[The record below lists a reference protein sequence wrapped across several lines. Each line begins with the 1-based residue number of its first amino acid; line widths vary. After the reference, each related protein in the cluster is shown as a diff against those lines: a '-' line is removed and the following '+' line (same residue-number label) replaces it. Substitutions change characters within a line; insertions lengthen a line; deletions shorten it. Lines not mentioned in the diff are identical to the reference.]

1 MDFHTL
7 FKKTLQ
13 EALKLLQEP
22 HWVATDFC
30 HYTNLQGLIGIVEN
44 NELWLSDHRFVNDKL
59 EYEYGKQLALFA
71 ITEMANSEGN
81 TEFSGFLQKL
91 SNSIQKPSDRG
102 IYIGS
107 MSLSPDKLDQWKGYG
122 NSSESICIRF
132 AGDFDLWNA
141 GNSHP
146 THIRQQ
152 RVIYNEGEQMRLIRA
167 IINIFKDHFDEF
179 RRFDYPFLNDLTW
192 LIESQFIL
200 FKHPEYASEDE
211 LRLTITNLNHV
222 LKNKKPRHRIAK
234 GMVIPYISTKYIS
247 TDVNPPLNQLPI
259 REIIVSPTSR
269 SDLLESVKVFVANTG
284 YTDIQV
290 VGSRIKFRG

>member
-7 FKKTLQ
+7 FKKTFF

-22 HWVATDFC
+22 FWVATDFC

-44 NELWLSDHRFVNDKL
+44 NELWLSDHRFVNDEL
-59 EYEYGKQLALFA
+59 EYEYGKQLALST
-71 ITEMANSEGN
+71 ITELASSEGN
-81 TEFSGFLQKL
+81 TEFSAFLQKL
-91 SNSIQKPSDRG
+91 LSSIQKPSGQG

-122 NSSESICIRF
+122 NSSESICIKF
-132 AGDFDLWNA
+132 AGGFELWNA
-141 GNSHP
+141 GNSNP
-146 THIRQQ
+146 THIQQ
-152 RVIYNEGEQMRLIRA
+152 QIIIYDEGEQTRLIRA
-167 IINIFKDHFDEF
+167 IVQIFKDHFDEF
-179 RRFDYPFLNDLTW
+179 RQFYHPFLNHLTW

-200 FKHPEYASEDE
+200 FKHPEYAAEDE
-211 LRLTITNLNHV
+211 LRLTIANLDHI
-222 LKNKKPRHRIAK
+222 LKDKKPRHRIAK

-247 TDVNPPLNQLPI
+247 KDVNPPLNRLPI

-269 SDLLESVKVFVANTG
+269 SDLLESVKVFVANMG

>member
-1 MDFHTL
+1 MDFHAL
-7 FKKTLQ
+7 FEKTFQ
-13 EALKLLQEP
+13 EALKLMQGP
-22 HWVATDFC
+22 FWVAKDFC

-44 NELWLSDHRFVNDKL
+44 NELWLSDHRFVNDEL
-59 EYEYGKQLALFA
+59 EYEYGKQLALSTIA
-71 ITEMANSEGN
+71 EMANSEGN
-81 TEFSGFLQKL
+81 AEFSGFLQNL
-91 SNSIQKPSDRG
+91 LISIQKPSGRG

-122 NSSESICIRF
+122 NSSESICIKF
-132 AGDFDLWNA
+132 AGDFELWNA

-146 THIRQQ
+146 THIQQ
-152 RVIYNEGEQMRLIRA
+152 QAVIYDEGEQARLIGA
-167 IINIFKDHFDEF
+167 IIQIFKDHFDEF
-179 RRFDYPFLNDLTW
+179 RQFDYPFLNNLTW

-211 LRLTITNLNHV
+211 LRLTIANLNHI

-247 TDVNPPLNQLPI
+247 KDVNPPLNRLPI

-269 SDLLESVKVFVANTG
+269 PDLLESVKVFVANMG
-284 YTDIQV
+284 YTDVQV